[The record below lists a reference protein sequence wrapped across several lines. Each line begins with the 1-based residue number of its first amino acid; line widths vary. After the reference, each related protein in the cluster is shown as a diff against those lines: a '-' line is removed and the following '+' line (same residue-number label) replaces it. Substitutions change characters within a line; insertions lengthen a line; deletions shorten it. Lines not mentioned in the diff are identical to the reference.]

1 MPWIAIA
8 VIATIGVLMV
18 LVAILVR
25 HTGGGERR
33 LITGLAMVSAALIL
47 TVCKLGW
54 SIWAG

>member
-8 VIATIGVLMV
+8 VVALVGVLMV

-25 HTGGGERR
+25 ETGGEKR

-54 SIWAG
+54 SIWVG

>member
-8 VIATIGVLMV
+8 VVAMIGVLLV

-25 HTGGGERR
+25 RTGGERR
-33 LITGLAMVSAALIL
+33 LITGLAMVAAALIL